1 MQDGLHR
8 TLPLTAIKT
17 RNPEIMVRFGNP
29 VKEILESAAERGS
42 ELIAMGARSNANKPA
57 FSRSVSYGVIAQAPC
72 PVLTVT
78 GREN

>member
-42 ELIAMGARSNANKPA
+42 ELIDTRLGFTTFFNA
-57 FSRSVSYGVIAQAPC
+57 
-72 PVLTVT
+72 
-78 GREN
+78 